1 MPISPQNGEITK
13 IWCLFSI
20 GSDVRSA
27 EHLETNKRNTHAIR
41 FIEEKTAMLTMA
53 YNMIF

>member
-27 EHLETNKRNTHAIR
+27 EHLETKKKETRTLSDSL
-41 FIEEKTAMLTMA
+41 KKKLPC
-53 YNMIF
+53 